1 MNIVKLSES
10 LGVTGQITPE
20 DVAAIAAAGYDVIIN
35 NRPDGEVADQPD
47 NAAIAAAA
55 EAAGIAYYYL
65 PVNAQ
70 DFPGRGF
77 DQMREL
83 LGDPGQRVLAFCR
96 TGTRCTNLWVVSRDE
111 ADRAASMEVSRQQG
125 FELSLAARY
134 LENHQ

>member
-10 LGVTGQITPE
+10 LGVAGQITPE

-55 EAAGIAYYYL
+55 EAAGLDYYYL

-83 LGDPGQRVLAFCR
+83 LDDPGQRVLAFCR

-111 ADRAASMEVSRQQG
+111 ADRAASVEVARQQG
-125 FELSLAARY
+125 FELAMAGRY
-134 LENHQ
+134 LEGRA